1 MSPMILLPEWAAF
14 FSFLCLFL
22 TSLYSKKASGT
33 AFANAA
39 LILSLTVAAALW
51 IPGLPQM
58 GSAFGEQF
66 ISDPLAIFFKFF
78 FALSFVP
85 VIQITREYF
94 CGRAERQEEFYLLL
108 FLILTGLFF
117 LVSAGDFIV
126 MFIALEIVT
135 LSFYVLTAHPK
146 TDAKSIEAALKYL
159 VLGSIA
165 SAFFIFGAALVFS
178 QTGSL
183 NLTDTLVVYVFNP
196 DNLLMNLGLALIL
209 SAICF
214 KIAAF
219 PFQLWVPDVYEGAPT
234 PVTAAL
240 SVLSK
245 SAGFALLIRLL
256 FYVVPSVRIQHP
268 MFFVALTIMTLLYG
282 NLGALRQTNIKRL
295 FAYSSIG
302 HAGYLL
308 MAVTSGDFGLPAL
321 LYYLI
326 AYGVT
331 NLTAFLVIVIIERH
345 HGSAQLEAF
354 RGLAVRSPF
363 LAGIFFMALLS
374 LAGVPPLAGFFAKFG
389 VLLAAIKAG
398 LPGLALIGALFVAV
412 SLYYYLGVVR
422 TMYFE
427 EPVSKSP
434 VPVNADSRVF
444 LILGGAAIVFT
455 GLAMPVFMNWIQKI
469 VRA

>member
-1 MSPMILLPEWAAF
+1 MNPMILLPEWAAF
-14 FSFLCLFL
+14 FSFLYLFL
-22 TSLYSKKASGT
+22 TVLYSKKSSAVT
-33 AFANAA
+33 FPNTA
-39 LILSLTVAAALW
+39 LILSAVVAAALW
-51 IPGLPQM
+51 IPGLPQT
-58 GSAFGEQF
+58 GSAFGGQF
-66 ISDPLAIFFKFF
+66 LADPLAIFFKFL
-78 FALSFVP
+78 FALSFIP
-85 VIQITREYF
+85 IIQITREYF
-94 CGRAERQEEFYLLL
+94 RNREERQEEFYLLL
-108 FLILTGLFF
+108 FLILIGLFF

-159 VLGSIA
+159 VLGSLA
-165 SAFFIFGAALVFS
+165 SAFFIFGTALVFS

-183 NLTDTLVVYVFNP
+183 NLMDTLIVYVFNP
-196 DNLLMNLGLALIL
+196 ENLLVNLGLALIL

-240 SVLSK
+240 SVVSK
-245 SAGFALLIRLL
+245 SAGFALLIRIL

-268 MFFVALTIMTLLYG
+268 IFFIALTIMTLLYG

-331 NLTAFLVIVIIERH
+331 NLTAFLVIIIVEKH
-345 HGSAQLEAF
+345 HGSSQLEAF

-374 LAGVPPLAGFFAKFG
+374 LAGVPPLAGFFAKFL
-389 VLLAAIKAG
+389 VLLGAIKAG
-398 LPGLALIGALFVAV
+398 LPGLALIGALLVAV

-427 EPVSKSP
+427 EPDSKSP
-434 VPVNADSRVF
+434 VPVNTDSRVF
-444 LILGGAAIVFT
+444 LTLLAAAIVFT
-455 GLAMPVFMNWIQKI
+455 GLAQPVFMNWIHKI
-469 VRA
+469 VRS